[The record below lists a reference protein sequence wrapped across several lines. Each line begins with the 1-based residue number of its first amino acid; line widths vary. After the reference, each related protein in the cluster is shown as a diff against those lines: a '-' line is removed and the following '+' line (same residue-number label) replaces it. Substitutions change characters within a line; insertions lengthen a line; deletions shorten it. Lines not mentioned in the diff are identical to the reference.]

1 MFFFQQHSHHVSG
14 HLASQEMGQW
24 DFRVFQ
30 PPEIWRLL
38 HDQSL
43 ESFNLVHTTY
53 GHIWFHVWYT
63 FIYCDILKH
72 VQEKQCILFIKY
84 NIFFPYFS
92 PIRYLSWHF
101 LLSQY
106 SSTPFP
112 HLFFVLMFPTH
123 DINFPI
129 PHFCSFFPIITYN
142 CFSHIFPI
150 VFLAFSHF
158 PSIFPTFS
166 RHFPHLFGGLAPL
179 TPPGADRQAEA
190 APWRRRAQGAARIGM
205 VPGLVNIQKTM
216 ENHHAINGKTHY
228 KYL

>member
-1 MFFFQQHSHHVSG
+1 MDTYGFMYDILSYTVIYLNTYRKNNAYCLS
-14 HLASQEMGQW
+14 
-24 DFRVFQ
+24 
-30 PPEIWRLL
+30 
-38 HDQSL
+38 
-43 ESFNLVHTTY
+43 NTTY
-53 GHIWFHVWYT
+53 FFHIFHQS
-63 FIYCDILKH
+63 DI
-72 VQEKQCILFIKY
+72 CPDISCCP
-84 NIFFPYFS
+84 NIPQH
-92 PIRYLSWHF
+92 HF
-101 LLSQY
+101 
-106 SSTPFP
+106 
-112 HLFFVLMFPTH
+112 HIFFVLMFPTH

-166 RHFPHLFGGLAPL
+166 RHFPHLFEGLGGLAPL

-205 VPGLVNIQKTM
+205 VSGLVNIQKTM